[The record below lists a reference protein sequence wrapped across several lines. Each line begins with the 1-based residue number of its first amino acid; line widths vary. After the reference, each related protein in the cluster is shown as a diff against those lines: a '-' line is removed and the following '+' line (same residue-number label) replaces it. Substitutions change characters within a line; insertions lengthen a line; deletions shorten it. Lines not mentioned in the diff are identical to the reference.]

1 VLNRSSCFI
10 VGTIM
15 GDARN
20 RAGLPFEVAG
30 KGLLAATII
39 GSGLFAY
46 SVLFSGAEEQSAQIE
61 LAHLHQQIQ
70 AVTAERDQLARDKA
84 QTRQAGQDLEA
95 ARQQVE
101 AAMQELQELDA
112 LRASVSQAIEQAR
125 LQLTGSSDRPI
136 TTADLSTTGSTS
148 AVPPSKEQILT
159 AQEALVDF
167 GYGSLEADGVFGPS
181 TSKAVE
187 AFERAKGLPVTGKL
201 GPATLEALRSHIVSA
216 VQ

>member
-1 VLNRSSCFI
+1 
-10 VGTIM
+10 M

-46 SVLFSGAEEQSAQIE
+46 SVLFSDAEEQSAQAEI
-61 LAHLHQQIQ
+61 AYLHQQIQ

-101 AAMQELQELDA
+101 ASMQELQELDT
-112 LRASVSQAIEQAR
+112 LRASISQAIEQAR
-125 LQLTGSSDRPI
+125 MQLTRPSDRP
-136 TTADLSTTGSTS
+136 TDTADVSTTGSTS
-148 AVPPSKEQILT
+148 AAPPSKEQIRT

-201 GPATLEALRSHIVSA
+201 GPTTREAFRSNIASA

>member
-1 VLNRSSCFI
+1 
-10 VGTIM
+10 
-15 GDARN
+15 
-20 RAGLPFEVAG
+20 
-30 KGLLAATII
+30 
-39 GSGLFAY
+39 
-46 SVLFSGAEEQSAQIE
+46 SAQAEI
-61 LAHLHQQIQ
+61 ARLHQQIQ
-70 AVTAERDQLARDKA
+70 TVTAERDQFAHDKA
-84 QTRQAGQDLEA
+84 QALQVGKDLDATRQKAQ
-95 ARQQVE
+95 

-125 LQLTGSSDRPI
+125 LQLTGPSNRPI
-136 TTADLSTTGSTS
+136 TRIDISTTGSTS
-148 AVPPSKEQILT
+148 ATPPSKEQIRT

-201 GPATLEALRSHIVSA
+201 GPATLEALRGHIVSA

>member
-1 VLNRSSCFI
+1 MI
-10 VGTIM
+10 
-15 GDARN
+15 DARN
-20 RAGLPFEVAG
+20 HAGLPFQVAG

-39 GSGLFAY
+39 GLGLFAY
-46 SVLFSGAEEQSAQIE
+46 SMLFSRTEERSAQTEI
-61 LAHLHQQIQ
+61 AQLHQQIQ
-70 AVTAERDQLARDKA
+70 AVTAERDELAHDKA
-84 QTRQAGQDLEA
+84 QALQAGKDLNATRQK
-95 ARQQVE
+95 VE
-101 AAMQELQELDA
+101 AATQELQELDA

-125 LQLTGSSDRPI
+125 LQLTGPSDRPI
-136 TTADLSTTGSTS
+136 TRIDMSTTGSTS
-148 AVPPSKEQILT
+148 PAAPSKEQIRT

>member
-1 VLNRSSCFI
+1 VLDRFSYFV

-15 GDARN
+15 SDARKH
-20 RAGLPFEVAG
+20 AGLSFQVVG
-30 KGLLAATII
+30 KGLLTATII
-39 GSGLFAY
+39 GFGLFAC
-46 SVLFSGAEEQSAQIE
+46 SVLFPNSEEQSADEVAQ
-61 LAHLHQQIQ
+61 LHLQIQ

-84 QTRQAGQDLEA
+84 QALQAGQDLQA
-95 ARQQVE
+95 TRQKVE

-125 LQLTGSSDRPI
+125 IQLTGPSDRPI
-136 TTADLSTTGSTS
+136 ATADMSTTGSTS
-148 AVPPSKEQILT
+148 AAPPSKEQIRT

-201 GPATLEALRSHIVSA
+201 GPATLEALRGHIASA
-216 VQ
+216 AQ

>member
-1 VLNRSSCFI
+1 
-10 VGTIM
+10 M

-20 RAGLPFEVAG
+20 HAGLPFQMAG

-39 GSGLFAY
+39 GLGLFAY
-46 SVLFSGAEEQSAQIE
+46 SVLVSGTEERSSQTEIAQ
-61 LAHLHQQIQ
+61 LHQQIQ
-70 AVTAERDQLARDKA
+70 AVTAERDQLAHDKA
-84 QTRQAGQDLEA
+84 QALQAGKDLNA
-95 ARQQVE
+95 TQQKIE
-101 AAMQELQELDA
+101 AAMQELQDLDA

-125 LQLTGSSDRPI
+125 LQLTGPSDRPI
-136 TTADLSTTGSTS
+136 TRIDISTTGSTS
-148 AVPPSKEQILT
+148 ATPPSKEQIRT

-167 GYGSLEADGVFGPS
+167 GYGSLEADGLFGPS

-201 GPATLEALRSHIVSA
+201 GPATLEALRGHIVSA

>member
-1 VLNRSSCFI
+1 MS
-10 VGTIM
+10 
-15 GDARN
+15 DARN
-20 RAGLPFEVAG
+20 HARLLFQVAG

-39 GSGLFAY
+39 GLGLFAY
-46 SVLFSGAEEQSAQIE
+46 SVLFSGAEEQSAQTEI
-61 LAHLHQQIQ
+61 AHLHQQIQ
-70 AVTAERDQLARDKA
+70 AVTAERDQLAHDKA
-84 QTRQAGQDLEA
+84 QALQAGKDLNA
-95 ARQQVE
+95 TQQKIE

-125 LQLTGSSDRPI
+125 LQLTGPSDRPI
-136 TTADLSTTGSTS
+136 TRIDISTTGSTS
-148 AVPPSKEQILT
+148 PAPPSKEQIRT

-201 GPATLEALRSHIVSA
+201 GLTTLEALRSHIASA